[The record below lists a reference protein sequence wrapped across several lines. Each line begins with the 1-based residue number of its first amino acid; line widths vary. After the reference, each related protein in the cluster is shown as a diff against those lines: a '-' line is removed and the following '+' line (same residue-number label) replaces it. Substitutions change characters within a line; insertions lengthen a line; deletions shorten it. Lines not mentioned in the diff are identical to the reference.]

1 MFREDA
7 DDRDRAAN
15 PKNGRGIPRRN
26 AEQVPKTVQ
35 QGIF

>member
-1 MFREDA
+1 MFREDG
-7 DDRDRAAN
+7 DDWANAAN
-15 PKNGRGIPRRN
+15 PKNGRGIPREN